1 MKMITHMLVK
11 YDIMTY
17 KHTTET
23 PELKTAKVI
32 NLQAFKNNTK
42 RIFENSIWVIIRRS
56 DYLELIL
63 K

>member
-32 NLQAFKNNTK
+32 HLQAFKNNTK
-42 RIFENSIWVIIRRS
+42 QIFENSI
-56 DYLELIL
+56 
-63 K
+63 